1 MFQIKMVLRNIILW
15 NQYHYYRNNAEN
27 GTKTSEEDKIN
38 TSEEDKTNNNY
49 EEKN

>member
-1 MFQIKMVLRNIILW
+1 MKNKKKEEELIRKF
-15 NQYHYYRNNAEN
+15 YRGGEEDK
-27 GTKTSEEDKIN
+27 TDTSEEDKTD